1 MTTITLWLVIVEM
14 ELHVITAMS
23 IMTSA
28 STTLVVLIIV
38 VMLPVVVV
46 IIHHSII
53 RIVMITTPTSVI
65 RLKVV
70 SGVVICRA

>member
-1 MTTITLWLVIVEM
+1 MTTVSLCLVIVEM

-23 IMTSA
+23 IMTST

-38 VMLPVVVV
+38 VVLPVVVV

-53 RIVMITTPTSVI
+53 RIVMIATPTSV
-65 RLKVV
+65 V
-70 SGVVICRA
+70 